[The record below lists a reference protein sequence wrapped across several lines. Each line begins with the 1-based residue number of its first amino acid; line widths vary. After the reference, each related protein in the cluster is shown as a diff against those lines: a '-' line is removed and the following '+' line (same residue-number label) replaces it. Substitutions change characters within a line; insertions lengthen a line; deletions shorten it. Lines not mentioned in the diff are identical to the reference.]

1 MKAVSSTITRGL
13 ETESFLKCADNS
25 GADELQIIQV
35 INYKGVK
42 KRRAR
47 CGIADVV
54 VATVKKGDQKIKHE
68 VVRAVI
74 VRQRRE
80 FMRRNGMRVS
90 FEDNAAVIV
99 NEKGEPKGTR
109 IKGPIAKEAVERF
122 SMIGKIAS
130 TVV

>member
-74 VRQRRE
+74 VRQR
-80 FMRRNGMRVS
+80 
-90 FEDNAAVIV
+90 
-99 NEKGEPKGTR
+99 

>member
-1 MKAVSSTITRGL
+1 MKAISASITRGL
-13 ETESFLKCADNS
+13 EAESFLKCCDNS
-25 GADELQIIQV
+25 GADELQIISV

-42 KRRAR
+42 RRRAR
-47 CGIADVV
+47 CGIGDVV
-54 VATVKKGDQKIKHE
+54 VVTVKKGDQKIKHE

-74 VRQRRE
+74 VRQKME
-80 FMRRNGMRVS
+80 FMRRNGMRVR

-109 IKGPIAKEAVERF
+109 IKGPVAKEAVERF

>member
-1 MKAVSSTITRGL
+1 MKAMSARITRGL

-25 GADELQIIQV
+25 GADELQIISV
-35 INYKGVK
+35 INYKSV
-42 KRRAR
+42 KRRR
-47 CGIADVV
+47 SGCGIGDVV
-54 VATVKKGDQKIKHE
+54 VATVKKGDQKIMHE
-68 VVRAVI
+68 VVRAVV
-74 VRQRRE
+74 VRQRKE
-80 FMRRNGMRVS
+80 FCRPSGIRVR
-90 FEDNAAVIV
+90 FEDNAAIIV